1 MAGAW
6 QTFPVQFQGGLI
18 TNISPVQLGLQSPG
32 AATTLR
38 NFEPSVEGG
47 YKKVLGYAKYDTN
60 ALSGSGLIRG
70 VFLFGSE
77 VLASRGTHLY

>member
-1 MAGAW
+1 MADAW

-47 YKKVLGYAKYDTN
+47 NKKDL
-60 ALSGSGLIRG
+60 
-70 VFLFGSE
+70 FL
-77 VLASRGTHLY
+77 